1 MGPLSIILGI
11 FFPRLVLVCLW
22 LFTTVPDRAFQG
34 VLFPLLGFFLLPYTT
49 LAYAFAMVTNGS
61 VSGIYLAIVIVA
73 AIFDLRSHRE
83 PAKKLRGREGGRFAG
98 A

>member
-61 VSGIYLAIVIVA
+61 VSGFYLALVIVA
-73 AIFDLRSHRE
+73 AVFDLRSHKE
-83 PAKKLRGREGGRFAG
+83 PAKKLGTRGHRAC
-98 A
+98 ATA

>member
-34 VLFPLLGFFLLPYTT
+34 VLFPLLGFFFLPYTT
-49 LAYAFAMVTNGS
+49 LAYAFAMVTNGG
-61 VSGIYLAIVIVA
+61 VSGFYLAIVIVA
-73 AIFDLRSHRE
+73 ALFDLRSHTA
-83 PAKKLRGREGGRFAG
+83 PAKKLRDRREERVATC
-98 A
+98 

>member
-1 MGPLSIILGI
+1 MGPLSVILGI

-34 VLFPLLGFFLLPYTT
+34 VLFPLLGFFFLPYTT
-49 LAYAFAMVTNGS
+49 LAYAFAMVTNGR
-61 VSGIYLAIVIVA
+61 VSGFYLALVIVA

-83 PAKKLRGREGGRFAG
+83 PAKKLRSRGGNAC
-98 A
+98 ATA

>member
-11 FFPRLVLVCLW
+11 FFPRLVLACLW
-22 LFTTVPDRAFQG
+22 LFTTVPDRAFEG
-34 VLFPLLGFFLLPYTT
+34 VLFPLLGFFFLPYTT

-61 VSGIYLAIVIVA
+61 VSGFYLAIVIVA
-73 AIFDLRSHRE
+73 AVFDLRSHRE
-83 PAKKLRGREGGRFAG
+83 PAKKIRDRGSRTYAT